1 MFSIDDFEKLQFLT
15 GRWKGQSA
23 DGKAFYEEYVR
34 PTTTMLRSHR
44 ATSPDFADRTDGSL
58 IALENSEIVSTW
70 GELSWRATEIG
81 PDFATFEPITAPS
94 WFSWHRIDDNTL
106 EARQRLSADSKE
118 AEHTIRLTRMPG

>member
-23 DGKAFYEEYVR
+23 DGKEFYEEYVR
-34 PTTTMLRSHR
+34 STPTVLRSQR

-58 IALENSEIVSTW
+58 IALEASEIVSTW

-81 PDFATFEPITAPS
+81 QDYATFEPVTAPS
-94 WFSWHRIDDNTL
+94 QFTWRRVDDATL
-106 EARQRLSADSKE
+106 EARQRLMTDAQE
-118 AEHTIRLTRMPG
+118 QEHTIRLTRL